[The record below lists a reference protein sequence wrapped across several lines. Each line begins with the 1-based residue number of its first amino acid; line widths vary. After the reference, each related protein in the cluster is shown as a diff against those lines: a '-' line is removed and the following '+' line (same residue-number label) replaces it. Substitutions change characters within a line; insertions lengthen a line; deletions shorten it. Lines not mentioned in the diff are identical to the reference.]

1 MGIDLEHA
9 SMHRRKPDWL
19 KVRLPGGPGRAR
31 VKAVLERQRLH
42 SICQEA
48 RCPNMAECFRE
59 GTATFLIMG
68 NVCSRHCLY
77 CNVIHGRPAAL
88 DENETDR
95 LADAVAALDL
105 KYAVITSVTRDDLP
119 DGGASAF
126 VRAIATLR
134 ERVPG
139 CRVEVLVPDFQGN
152 YEALKQVL
160 DAGPD
165 VLNHNMEVVS
175 GLFPRLR
182 PQGRYDVSLGVI
194 RHAAQ
199 DGGAVVKS
207 GFMVGLGESLRDI
220 KGLLKDL
227 RGAGCGHVT
236 VGQYLQPTRDHYPVQ
251 KYYHPDE
258 FEAIKK
264 LAEGKGFGRVEAGP
278 LVRSSYHAARAY
290 PDGGSQHV
298 MEHE

>member
-1 MGIDLEHA
+1 
-9 SMHRRKPDWL
+9 MHRRKPDWL

-31 VKAVLERQRLH
+31 VKAVLDRQRLH

-119 DGGASAF
+119 DGGAAVF
-126 VRAIATLR
+126 VRAIAALR

-152 YEALKQVL
+152 DEALKQVL
-160 DAGPD
+160 DAGPA
-165 VLNHNMEVVS
+165 VLNHNMEVVP
-175 GLFPRLR
+175 GLFSRLR

-199 DGGAVVKS
+199 DGGVAVKS

-220 KGLLKDL
+220 RGLLKDL

-258 FEAIKK
+258 FEAIRK
-264 LAEGKGFGRVEAGP
+264 LAEGMGFGRVEAGP

-290 PDGGSQHV
+290 PDGRSQHV
-298 MEHE
+298 MEHD